1 MGRRSVL
8 AASIPAV
15 LAAAVALAGCGPSEE
30 TTAEGNGAT
39 AVEVGEQ
46 LKAAGAPITRPITD
60 TTFASRWTDYPGLST
75 DAETGTRKVDLTIE
89 VYETPFDRNWASGQ
103 QDKNLPK
110 SATYASVK
118 AECGPILVS
127 GIVSKNAAQ
136 AAAQRRDF
144 EKIEKT
150 LRATFGPC

>member
-1 MGRRSVL
+1 MGRRSLV
-8 AASIPAV
+8 STFMPAV
-15 LAAAVALAGCGPSEE
+15 LAATMALAGCGPTEE
-30 TTAEGNGAT
+30 TTAEDNGVT

-60 TTFASRWTDYPGLST
+60 TTFASRWADYPGLST

-89 VYETPFDRNWASGQ
+89 VYETPSDRNRASGQ
-103 QDKNLPK
+103 KDKNVPK

-144 EKIEKT
+144 QKIEKT